1 MAPAALGHPAHPTLA
16 VAGRAQLR
24 RDFRLLWRRR
34 GDAVQPLLFALM
46 VVALFP
52 LALGADSPLLARI
65 APGVLWVAIL
75 LAGLLNLDA
84 LFRGDLEDGSLEQM
98 MLSPVPLAWLVAL
111 RVLAHWC
118 VSAMPLIVLAPVL
131 GEFLHLPR
139 ALLGPLLLSLALG
152 TPLLSLLG
160 AVVAALTVGIRR
172 SGMLLAVLAL
182 PLYVPVLVFGAGAV
196 AAAAEGLPWLGAIY
210 LLAAGLALSLVLA
223 PLAAATALRIALS

>member
-1 MAPAALGHPAHPTLA
+1 MSSTLA
-16 VAGRAQLR
+16 AAGRAQLR

-52 LALGADSPLLARI
+52 LALGADSPLLSRI
-65 APGVLWVAIL
+65 APGVLWVAVL

-98 MLSPVPLAWLVAL
+98 MLSNVPLAWLVAL

-118 VSAMPLIVLAPVL
+118 VSALPLIVLAPVL

>member
-1 MAPAALGHPAHPTLA
+1 MSLLL
-16 VAGRAQLR
+16 VGRAQLA

-34 GDAVQPLLFALM
+34 GDALQPMLFALM
-46 VVALFP
+46 VVSLFP
-52 LALGADSPLLARI
+52 LALGASSPLLSRI
-65 APGVLWVAIL
+65 APGVLWVAVL

-98 MLSPVPLAWLVAL
+98 MLSPAPLAWLVAL
-111 RVLAHWC
+111 RVLVHWC
-118 VSAMPLIVLAPVL
+118 VSALPLILLAPVL

-139 ALLGPLLLSLALG
+139 ALLLPLLLSLAVG
-152 TPLLSLLG
+152 TPLLSLVG

-182 PLYVPVLVFGAGAV
+182 PLFVPVLVFGAGAV
-196 AAAAEGLPWLGAIY
+196 ALAEQGLPWLGAIY
-210 LLAAGLALSLVLA
+210 YLAAGLALSLVLA

>member
-1 MAPAALGHPAHPTLA
+1 VSTLA
-16 VAGRAQLR
+16 LAGRAQLR

-46 VVALFP
+46 VVSLFP

-118 VSAMPLIVLAPVL
+118 VSALPLIVLAPVL

-139 ALLGPLLLSLALG
+139 ALLGPLLLSLGLG

>member
-1 MAPAALGHPAHPTLA
+1 MTATVSLADAA
-16 VAGRAQLR
+16 RAQLA
-24 RDFRLLWRRR
+24 RDFRMVWRRR
-34 GDAVQPLLFALM
+34 GDALQPLLFAVM

-52 LALGADSPLLARI
+52 LALGASSPLLARV
-65 APGVLWVAIL
+65 APGVLWVAVL

-98 MLSPVPLAWLVAL
+98 MLSPAPLAWLVAL
-111 RVLAHWC
+111 RVLVHWC
-118 VSAMPLIVLAPVL
+118 VSALPLLLLAPVL
-131 GEFLHLPR
+131 GELLHLPR
-139 ALLGPLLLSLALG
+139 ELLGPTLASLALG

-196 AAAAEGLPWLGAIY
+196 AAAGQGLPWVGAIY
-210 LLAAGLALSLVLA
+210 LLAAGLALCLVLA